1 MNLLSIENLAKSY
14 GMRVLFENVTLGIDE
29 GDKIGLIG
37 VNGTGKSTFLKIVAG
52 VETPD
57 AGNIIKGSS
66 VRVEYLPQN
75 PEFDAEATVL
85 AQVFKGTLP
94 VMQVLREYELALEQV
109 QRRPDNEEWQQKL
122 ISFSQKMDAV
132 NGWQLES
139 EAKAILTKLGITD
152 FTALVGTLS
161 GGQRKRVA
169 LAGALINPVELLI
182 LDEPTN
188 HIDNDTVAWLEQY
201 LHNRKGAL
209 LMITHDR
216 YFLDR
221 VANRII
227 ELDKGRLYSYEGNYS
242 KFVEMKAYREELAEA
257 SERKRQNLL
266 RTELAWM
273 QRGARARSTKQKAR
287 IERFEQLSADQPDTS
302 DSKLEI
308 TAGASRLGRKIIELD
323 DVAQSFEGSTV
334 IRNFSYIIL
343 KNDRVGIIGPNGS
356 GKSTLLNIIAGK
368 LTPDSGTVD
377 IGQTVKI
384 GYFSQENCEMNE
396 DMRVIDYIKEEAHF
410 LPTGDGGT
418 ISASQMLER
427 FLFSPQLQWLPIAK
441 LSGGEKRR
449 LYLLRVLMAA
459 PNVLLLDEPTNDL
472 DIQTLTILEDYL
484 DEFPGAVIIVSHDRY
499 FLDRLVDKVFAFE
512 GNGTINQYVG
522 GYSDYQENR
531 KLAATEASDKAKQ
544 SKEQQDKKPASADH
558 EKARQRKFSFKEQR
572 EYEQIDNVIA
582 GVESELAAIA
592 AAINSAGSDFS
603 KLEQL
608 ISEQQQLE
616 HQLEELLDRWTYL
629 NELAEEINNAKK
641 G

>member
-1 MNLLSIENLAKSY
+1 MNLLAIENLAKSY
-14 GMRVLFENVTLGIDE
+14 GMRVLFESVSLGIDE

-109 QRRPDNEEWQQKL
+109 QRRPNSEEWQQKL
-122 ISFSQKMDAV
+122 INLSQKMDAV

-227 ELDKGRLYSYEGNYS
+227 ELDKGRLYSYDGNYS

-308 TAGASRLGRKIIELD
+308 IAGASRLGRKIIELE
-323 DVAQSFEGSTV
+323 DVVQSFEGSTV
-334 IRNFSYIIL
+334 IKDFSYILL

-396 DMRVIDYIKEEAHF
+396 DLRVIDYIKEEAHF

-472 DIQTLTILEDYL
+472 DIQTLTILEEYL

-522 GYSDYQENR
+522 GYSDYQETR
-531 KLAATEASDKAKQ
+531 KLALAEASDKVKQ
-544 SKEQQDKKPASADH
+544 SKEQQDKKSASIDH

-582 GVESELAAIA
+582 GVEGELAAIA